1 MEWFIKK
8 NSTQP
13 ILQLEFSL
21 NGRSDFNKNEN
32 LTNFPSVYI
41 SFLDVNKGKYLS
53 TSKTCYIT
61 KSGSTTN
68 PNVEKY
74 YVNYQFTN
82 KETKNIG
89 RYEAQL
95 SMIGTDG
102 TNILPTSEKLYINVI
117 DSFSADYYGF
127 DTNYKLERPCC
138 NGKGITPEPEPEP
151 LPDALLFIEPVSK
164 SSFISNYMT
173 SKEANFYGFNY
184 GIPPTS
190 DDDVLNYMEMYAN
203 YGNDVNLPIVIRQTI
218 PQTDGGYDDFNNP
231 ITKYNFLTTEI
242 DLGTINEDAW
252 YTWIIPMD
260 SLGGGKQTKISYS
273 TSSPNDLLT
282 ENMNNVIYQYDVV
295 YNGASFNSGKYSV
308 YTTFQSHNFRLN
320 NNNRY
325 IYFKGH
331 TVE

>member
-32 LTNFPSVYI
+32 LTSFPSVYI
-41 SFLDVNKGKYLS
+41 SFLDVNKNKYLS

-61 KSGSTTN
+61 KSASTTN
-68 PNVEKY
+68 PNIENY

-95 SMIGTDG
+95 SMIGSDG
-102 TNILPTSEKLYINVI
+102 TNILPITEKLFINVI

-127 DTNYKLERPCC
+127 DTKYKLERPCC
-138 NGKGITPEPEPEP
+138 NGKGITPAPDPDP

-164 SSFISNYMT
+164 SSFISDYMVNQGAT
-173 SKEANFYGFNY
+173 FYGFNY

-190 DDDVLNYMEMYAN
+190 NDDVLNYMEMYAL
-203 YGNDVNLPIVIRQTI
+203 YGNDADLPIVIRQTI
-218 PQTDGGYDDFNNP
+218 PQTDGGYDDFS
-231 ITKYNFLTTEI
+231 I
-242 DLGTINEDAW
+242 
-252 YTWIIPMD
+252 
-260 SLGGGKQTKISYS
+260 
-273 TSSPNDLLT
+273 
-282 ENMNNVIYQYDVV
+282 
-295 YNGASFNSGKYSV
+295 
-308 YTTFQSHNFRLN
+308 
-320 NNNRY
+320 
-325 IYFKGH
+325 
-331 TVE
+331 